1 MNTPA
6 PWSSVSSICL
16 CINQAR
22 GPGSLRLIP
31 GAWQGT
37 KTGCQVCWGRLNK
50 QSAFCKVV
58 SQNLCSAEH
67 FVFREVTFPGTKAS
81 SMRLSSLLKHG
92 SNVHPGNRCYQLHGA
107 KPGFK
112 INSQPVLLEMVLGK
126 HRSNGVI
133 IWAQVPVTDHFCVVR
148 LTLHGW
154 MSKLIS
160 EFLID
165 VIAQNKMGKH

>member
-1 MNTPA
+1 MKKIICEEKKKKGTKTPHRSWMNTPA

-16 CINQAR
+16 CINQTR

-81 SMRLSSLLKHG
+81 SRRLSSLLKRG
-92 SNVHPGNRCYQLHGA
+92 SNVRPGNRCYQLHGA

-112 INSQPVLLEMVLGK
+112 INSQPILLEMVLGK
-126 HRSNGVI
+126 QWG
-133 IWAQVPVTDHFCVVR
+133 DY
-148 LTLHGW
+148 
-154 MSKLIS
+154 MSSGPCDRPL
-160 EFLID
+160 LWL
-165 VIAQNKMGKH
+165 